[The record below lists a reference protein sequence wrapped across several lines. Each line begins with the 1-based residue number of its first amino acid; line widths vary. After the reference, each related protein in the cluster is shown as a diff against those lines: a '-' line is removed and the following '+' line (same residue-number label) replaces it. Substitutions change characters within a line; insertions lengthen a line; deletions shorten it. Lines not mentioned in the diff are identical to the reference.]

1 MSARTEVRPTLETL
15 LARPDLWRAHG
26 RVEGAGL
33 ATGEPSLDAL
43 LPGGGWP
50 RGALVEVLSQQAGIG
65 ELSLL
70 LPALAPL
77 SRQRRWLAWV
87 APPHLPYAPALEAA
101 GVDLARVL
109 IVRGRSPAADLWAMT
124 QMLRAGTCGAVLGWP
139 GSASPQDLRRL
150 QLAAEQG
157 GCTGFLFR
165 SPSAAAQP
173 SPAVLRL
180 TVQTE
185 DQGESSLQLLKR
197 RGGGQAR
204 LRLVRPALP
213 TAVAATVPPVAGHG
227 HRQLKLL

>member
-1 MSARTEVRPTLETL
+1 MSQPARTEVRPTLETM
-15 LARPDLWRAHG
+15 LARSDLWRAHG

-43 LPGGGWP
+43 LPGAGWP
-50 RGALVEVLSQQAGIG
+50 RGALVEVFSQRTGIG

-77 SRQRRWLAWV
+77 SRQGRWLAWV

-101 GVDLARVL
+101 GIDLARVL
-109 IVRGRSPAADLWAMT
+109 VVHGRGPAADLWALT
-124 QMLRAGTCGAVLGWP
+124 QILRAGTCGAVLGWP
-139 GSASPQDLRRL
+139 GSASAQDLRRL

-165 SPSAAAQP
+165 PPAAAAQP

-180 TVQTE
+180 TVAANG
-185 DQGESSLQLLKR
+185 QGESSLQLFKR

-204 LRLVRPALP
+204 VRLARPALP
-213 TAVAATVPPVAGHG
+213 VGAVPPAVGRG
-227 HRQLKLL
+227 NRQLKLL